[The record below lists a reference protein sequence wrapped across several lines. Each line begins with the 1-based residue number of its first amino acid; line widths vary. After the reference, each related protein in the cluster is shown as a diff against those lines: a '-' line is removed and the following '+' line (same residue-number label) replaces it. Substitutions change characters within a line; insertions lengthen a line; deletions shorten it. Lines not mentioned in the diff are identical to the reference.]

1 MKAVRVYDLD
11 DIRIEDFPVPPIG
24 PRDALVRIK
33 ACGICSG
40 DVMPWYIKR
49 KVPFTAGHEPSGI
62 IEQMGSEVEGF
73 QPGDRVFIHHHAPCL
88 TCRLCRRG
96 FYSMCET
103 WRRSKLVPGG
113 IAEFVR
119 VPEMNLTI
127 DTLKLPRG
135 VSFEDGALI
144 EPTACS
150 VKAIK
155 RARVGPGDIVL
166 IIGMGVMGIL
176 NLMVT
181 RHYGAKMVI
190 GADIVPYRL
199 QKARTLG
206 ADIVIDVSQGSLPDQ
221 LREATDGVMAD
232 VVIVG
237 PGSVEAMK
245 TGMAC
250 AGKGGT
256 VLLFTPAPEEAL
268 MNVSPYDLYFNEV
281 TLMTSYSC
289 GPYDTREAL
298 DLVEA
303 GVVSAE
309 KVVTHRFPIEETAT
323 GFRTV
328 AAGKESLKVLIVFE

>member
-1 MKAVRVYDLD
+1 
-11 DIRIEDFPVPPIG
+11 
-24 PRDALVRIK
+24 
-33 ACGICSG
+33 
-40 DVMPWYIKR
+40 
-49 KVPFTAGHEPSGI
+49 
-62 IEQMGSEVEGF
+62 
-73 QPGDRVFIHHHAPCL
+73 
-88 TCRLCRRG
+88 
-96 FYSMCET
+96 MCEM

-119 VPEMNLTI
+119 VPETNLTV
-127 DTLKLPRG
+127 DTLKLPHS

-155 RARVGPGDIVL
+155 RARVGPGDTVL
-166 IIGMGVMGIL
+166 IIGLGVMGIL
-176 NLMVT
+176 NLMVA
-181 RHYGAKMVI
+181 RHYGAKTVI
-190 GADIVPYRL
+190 GADMVPYRL
-199 QKARTLG
+199 RRANIAG
-206 ADIVIDVSQGSLPDQ
+206 ADTVIDTSRESLSDQ
-221 LREATDGVMAD
+221 LRDVTDGVMAD

-237 PGSVEAMK
+237 PGSVEAMEI
-245 TGMAC
+245 GMAC

-256 VLLFTPAPEEAL
+256 VLLFAPAPEDAL
-268 MNVSPYDLYFNEV
+268 LNVRPYNLYFNEI

-309 KVVTHRFPIEETAT
+309 KVVTHRFPIDETAT